1 MSYRSY
7 KSNRSYLGEL
17 SIMFVDEVEIEV
29 TAGKGGNGM
38 ATFRK
43 EKHVA
48 RGGPNGGDGGH
59 GGSIILQVDTNLTTL
74 LDFRYNHRYKAV
86 NGGDGAAKDMIGK
99 NSPDLVLRV
108 PQGTIVTDIDSGAVV
123 TDLNRPDSRAV
134 IARGGVG
141 GRGNAHFAT
150 SIHQAPKFAELGE
163 PGEAKKLRLELQLLA
178 DVGLLGFPNVGKST
192 LIAAVSAAK
201 PKIANYPFTTLV
213 PNLGVVYV
221 EAERNFVMA
230 DIPGI
235 IEGASRGVG
244 LGHQFLRHVSR
255 SRLLIHILDVSG
267 MTDRDPANDFL
278 ALNREL
284 ALYDERL
291 AKLPQV
297 VALNKIDVATD
308 PESVD
313 ALEAALVEQGCK
325 VFRISAVTQ
334 QGLRGLIYYVMDRL
348 EALRAEERI
357 AREAHEANSVH
368 IVAPMVEDEKHW
380 EARQIDAEHYEV
392 VGKGIERMVAMCD
405 LENDYAV
412 RRLQRS
418 LDKIGITGKLKL
430 LGAKHGDSVRI
441 RDVEFDYEDE
451 DRFDDE
457 EQVHGR
463 QS

>member
-1 MSYRSY
+1 
-7 KSNRSYLGEL
+7 
-17 SIMFVDEVEIEV
+17 MFVDEVEIEV

-74 LDFRYNHRYKAV
+74 LDFRYNHRYKAA

-99 NSPDLVLRV
+99 NSPDTVLRV
-108 PQGTIVTDIDSGAVV
+108 PQGTIVTDLETGAVL
-123 TDLNRPDSRAV
+123 TDLNQPDSRAV
-134 IARGGVG
+134 IARGGIG

-163 PGEAKKLRLELQLLA
+163 PGEDKKLKLELQLLA
-178 DVGLLGFPNVGKST
+178 DVGLLGYPNVGKST

-221 EAERNFVMA
+221 EAERSFVMA

-267 MTDRDPANDFL
+267 MTDRYPAADFEV
-278 ALNREL
+278 LNREL

-291 AKLPQV
+291 SRLPQV
-297 VALNKIDVATD
+297 VALNKIDVAVD
-308 PESVD
+308 PDSVD
-313 ALEAALVEQGCK
+313 LLEAELLAQGCT
-325 VFRISAVTQ
+325 VFRISAVTRV
-334 QGLRGLIYYVMDRL
+334 GLRQLIFHVMNQL
-348 EALRAEERI
+348 EQLRAEERI
-357 AREAHEANSVH
+357 ARAAYEANSVH

-380 EARQIDAEHYEV
+380 EARKVDEDHYEV

-405 LENDYAV
+405 MENDYAV

-418 LDKIGITGKLKL
+418 LDKIGITGRLKL

-441 RDVEFDYEDE
+441 RDVEFDYDDE
-451 DRFDDE
+451 DRADEE

-463 QS
+463 HS